1 MKWNREPGK
10 WGPREQSPNSSTHT
24 ACMCVLSYSVE
35 SDSLQ
40 PHRLQPARLLYP
52 WNSPGK
58 NTRVGCH
65 FLLQRIF
72 PTQGSNPH
80 LLHWQADSLPLS
92 HLGSPQLNIQSCKK
106 QLSFMLPTPSTDL
119 TVAHYKGLS
128 AVHPI
133 VFRNLSVLCLL
144 HLPWL
149 PYLFFSWDFSW
160 CLALDSTLHLDLI
173 FEFYLLPTP
182 SSETQASIPICSLT
196 KSLFP
201 FPHSP
206 SLSQFWNSWL
216 LAFLGK
222 EVSNR
227 RADRLVLKLTWV
239 VTEVILCCDFRKS
252 VSMLHAFP
260 WS

>member
-1 MKWNREPGK
+1 
-10 WGPREQSPNSSTHT
+10 
-24 ACMCVLSYSVE
+24 
-35 SDSLQ
+35 
-40 PHRLQPARLLYP
+40 
-52 WNSPGK
+52 
-58 NTRVGCH
+58 
-65 FLLQRIF
+65 
-72 PTQGSNPH
+72 
-80 LLHWQADSLPLS
+80 
-92 HLGSPQLNIQSCKK
+92 
-106 QLSFMLPTPSTDL
+106 MLPTPSTGL
-119 TVAHYKGLS
+119 TVAHYKGLNP
-128 AVHPI
+128 VHPI
-133 VFRNLSVLCLL
+133 VFRNLSVLCLP

-160 CLALDSTLHLDLI
+160 YLALDSTLHLDLI

-201 FPHSP
+201 FPHSH

-227 RADRLVLKLTWV
+227 RADRIVLKLTWV
-239 VTEVILCCDFRKS
+239 VTEVILHCDFRKS